1 MIDKVANPI
10 VLIGEKNNLRYF
22 IWTTSDLSS
31 LYYKTQGTNLSEVV
45 NETLTPIF
53 NWLLRT
59 KGDKEIYF
67 KTNKNSYQQGELI
80 EFIGKPLIKKEFAE
94 DGVVK
99 IILDDKIINSKPLK
113 YNHLSGIY
121 NANIWASQ
129 SGTVNYEIKF
139 GGIRQFSHC
148 RQRVI

>member
-1 MIDKVANPI
+1 MMQSYKSI

-113 YNHLSGIY
+113 FNHLSGMY

-139 GGIRQFSHC
+139 GGAEILTL
-148 RQRVI
+148 